1 MENFYAIHYRQAVPD
16 KISAHRDYDLPYA
29 LELPPWLFKTVTKLC
44 RRFFGRGGEEA
55 KGRLREFFLEVLLV
69 LGKNSLPNELLIVA
83 YTNSALLS
91 TLLAILA
98 S

>member
-1 MENFYAIHYRQAVPD
+1 MALQDRHQTM
-16 KISAHRDYDLPYA
+16 SA
-29 LELPPWLFKTVTKLC
+29 
-44 RRFFGRGGEEA
+44 
-55 KGRLREFFLEVLLV
+55 FFLEVLLV
-69 LGKNSLPNELLIVA
+69 LGKKTLPDELLIVA

>member
-1 MENFYAIHYRQAVPD
+1 MWRTSTVYTTGRLSLINSVLTAITIYHML
-16 KISAHRDYDLPYA
+16 S
-29 LELPPWLFKTVTKLC
+29 LELPPWLFKTITKLC
-44 RRFFGRGGEEA
+44 PCFFWRA
-55 KGRLREFFLEVLLV
+55 KGIFSGGVACSW
-69 LGKNSLPNELLIVA
+69 KKTLPDELLIVA